1 MRKQIIT
8 PEDVVCLTSA
18 TKEYLCPKSA
28 NVHGIEFTRFK
39 VRDTVSQQVLFD
51 IAKSSEDTVEED
63 DDVTSGR
70 FIRYDF
76 PPQLLN
82 LSSLGATIEFSVGDG
97 EIKNFTMVERHFFH
111 DLCLKSFHITLPFC
125 FLNSTNTCES
135 VSYTHL
141 TLPTKA

>member
-1 MRKQIIT
+1 MAPGVKTRLSLLWSLVDRGIFLIENLSRNT
-8 PEDVVCLTSA
+8 LVVGVTCYIPIFL
-18 TKEYLCPKSA
+18 EYLCPKSA

-82 LSSLGATIEFSVGDG
+82 LSSLGAT
-97 EIKNFTMVERHFFH
+97 
-111 DLCLKSFHITLPFC
+111 
-125 FLNSTNTCES
+125 
-135 VSYTHL
+135 
-141 TLPTKA
+141 

>member
-1 MRKQIIT
+1 MLSLLWSLVDRGILLIENLSRLLVGVT
-8 PEDVVCLTSA
+8 CYIPTFL
-18 TKEYLCPKSA
+18 EYLCPKSA

-82 LSSLGATIEFSVGDG
+82 LSSLGAT
-97 EIKNFTMVERHFFH
+97 
-111 DLCLKSFHITLPFC
+111 
-125 FLNSTNTCES
+125 
-135 VSYTHL
+135 
-141 TLPTKA
+141 